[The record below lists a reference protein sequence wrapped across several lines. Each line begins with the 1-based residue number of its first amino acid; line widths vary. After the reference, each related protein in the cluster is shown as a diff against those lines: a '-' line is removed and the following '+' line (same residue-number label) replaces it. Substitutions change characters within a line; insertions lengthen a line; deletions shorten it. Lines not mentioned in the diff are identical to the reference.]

1 MASIRAT
8 TVVSRRTLSLCL
20 SAFLVIS
27 AGTAAYAQGKAAG
40 GAKDAERQVITVTGY
55 GDPVDKSYRKMISGM
70 DLFERN
76 RAMAP
81 AASLRFKV
89 LPRRN
94 DTNMKL
100 IDLEVVG
107 ETFAIPVPLA
117 QDNTFSLDRIRPAG
131 DDDAAVQA
139 NRKTLTMTWRADIR
153 TPGLPPHT
161 RRLGDLRLEC
171 EVGFEAGLISNV
183 GGIGG
188 LFGIRRDHCNS
199 LRPRYLFFAEKP
211 VFGVTLTGG
220 GRTKVLPA
228 YMLYASALDHPISKR
243 ELAHCDCEV
252 LLDRAYFLPLGDR
265 SWPDDTLVEFEYMD
279 DERITAKTLP
289 TGNAKAFGAQGTIAV
304 GKSTKTDVM
313 ATLGKSMFV
322 PFESGFEVWAY
333 RFKDPSQETPPARSK
348 DPPKPPPRE
357 TELVVLFAPSGIA
370 TKTRMGLAAAVD
382 GN

>member
-1 MASIRAT
+1 M
-8 TVVSRRTLSLCL
+8 VSRRTLSVCL
-20 SAFLVIS
+20 TGFIVLSVSA
-27 AGTAAYAQGKAAG
+27 AACAQQKAA
-40 GAKDAERQVITVTGY
+40 ASPKEPERQVITVTGF
-55 GDPVDKSYRKMISGM
+55 GDPVDKSYRKMTSGM
-70 DLFERN
+70 DLFESK

-81 AASLRFKV
+81 AAALRFRL
-89 LPRRN
+89 LPRRK
-94 DTNMKL
+94 DTTMKL

-117 QDNTFSLDRIRPAG
+117 PDNTFTLDRIRKAW
-131 DDDAAVQA
+131 DDDASVQA
-139 NRKTLTMTWRADIR
+139 NRKALTMTWRADIR

-171 EVGFEAGLISNV
+171 EVGFEAGLISNAP
-183 GGIGG
+183 GIGG
-188 LFGIRRDHCNS
+188 LFGIRRDHCNR

-211 VFGVTLTGG
+211 LFGVTLTAG
-220 GRTKVLPA
+220 GRTEVLPA
-228 YMLYASALDHPISKR
+228 YMLYASALDHPMSKR

-279 DERITAKTLP
+279 DERVTAKTVA
-289 TGNAKAFGAQGTIAV
+289 TGNVKALSVQSTIAV
-304 GKSTKTDVM
+304 GKSTKADVI

-322 PFESGFEVWAY
+322 PFDSGFEVWAY

-382 GN
+382 AN